1 LFVHEGHFAFT
12 SEMPFATF
20 DIEPP
25 EALWPEH
32 VIVYG
37 EPGQAT
43 FPGRRPASGQ
53 GRERRAPSARG
64 RDGGV
69 VIADGPFAETKEQ
82 IAGVLIVECADRSEA
97 IKVAAWVP
105 AAHYRTIE
113 VENSEP
119 AREGKPGLCDRTQPA
134 GEGHGT
140 WMTGISQT
148 SLLARPGP
156 GKVVDPPSR
165 QSPPRRAARPRRR

>member
-1 LFVHEGHFAFT
+1 
-12 SEMPFATF
+12 
-20 DIEPP
+20 
-25 EALWPEH
+25 
-32 VIVYG
+32 
-37 EPGQAT
+37 
-43 FPGRRPASGQ
+43 
-53 GRERRAPSARG
+53 
-64 RDGGV
+64 

-134 GEGHGT
+134 GKGHGT

-148 SLLARPGP
+148 SLLAPRPGP
-156 GKVVDPPSR
+156 GKVMDPPSR
-165 QSPPRRAARPRRR
+165 QSPPRRAARPGAVDAVATSGTTMGAGKTAA